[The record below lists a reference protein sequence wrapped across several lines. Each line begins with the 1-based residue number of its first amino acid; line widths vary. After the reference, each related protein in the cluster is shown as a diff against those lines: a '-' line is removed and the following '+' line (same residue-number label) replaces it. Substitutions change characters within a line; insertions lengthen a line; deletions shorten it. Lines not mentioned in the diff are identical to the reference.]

1 MERIGNLGQG
11 NTSNFLYLQRKTHPN
26 KISESI
32 IGSYRY
38 RIEGLL
44 FGWPQTFSIFRSMN
58 RRSIDRLAQTTDL
71 IHLHA
76 IHGSGLT
83 LGDLKRLAKTVPTV
97 WTVHDAGWVNILS
110 RERYSDQ
117 NSTLTRYILSI
128 FKSLGNF
135 ILRLRVRHAIKDIS
149 IISPSRWLSS
159 ELIRH
164 FSLRQDQVAVIPNPV
179 PDIFLDFDVSRELS
193 RADLGIPTNIP
204 VVTFAAWKAWK
215 ISGDQNK
222 GYQQIAEMVRGLR
235 TRYNFSFLLFG
246 HEGQD
251 VPADLKAIWIRPDG
265 SQKQVLKVYRAADC
279 VVGASLQESLSA
291 VMQEAQALGTPCVSP
306 GSTGY
311 LDAIWDGRTGLFYE
325 PGNAADFLEKVGII
339 LEDTSLASE
348 MSQTARLRAKEKW
361 GIPTIGSQYAQ
372 VYRAAAGRHTP

>member
-11 NTSNFLYLQRKTHPN
+11 NTSNFLYLRPQKHPN
-26 KISESI
+26 KIFESI

-38 RIEGLL
+38 RVEGLL

-58 RRSIDRLAQTTDL
+58 RRSIDQLAQTTDL

-76 IHGSGLT
+76 LHGSGLA

-97 WTVHDAGWVNILS
+97 WTIHDAGWLNILW

-117 NSTLTRYILSI
+117 NSTLTRYLLSI
-128 FKSLGNF
+128 FKSLGNL

-164 FSLRQDQVAVIPNPV
+164 FSLRQDQVVVIPNPV
-179 PDIFLDFDVSRELS
+179 PDRFLDFDVSRELC
-193 RADLGIPTNIP
+193 RADLRIPTIIP
-204 VVTFAAWKAWK
+204 VVTFVAWKAWK

-222 GYQQIAEMVRGLR
+222 GYQQIAEMIRELR
-235 TRYNFSFLLFG
+235 TKYNFSFLLFG
-246 HEGQD
+246 HDGQD

-265 SQKQVLKVYRAADC
+265 SPKQVLQVYRAADC
-279 VVGASLQESLSA
+279 VVGASLQECLPG
-291 VMQEAQALGTPCVSP
+291 VMQEAQALGAPCVSP

-311 LDAIWDGRTGLFYE
+311 LDTIWDGRTGLFYE

-339 LEDTSLASE
+339 LEDKSLASE
-348 MSQTARLRAKEKW
+348 MSQTARLRAKENW
-361 GIPTIGSQYAQ
+361 GIPTIGAQYSQ
-372 VYRAAAGRHTP
+372 VYRAAVQRHTP